1 MRKIG
6 AAHTRAL
13 YNTSPYMAEF
23 HKLMDQQCYAYHYA
37 DVYRDFLNLSICA
50 LLSDHTKDHPREKE
64 YMGIV
69 DKYRGD
75 KVQMRRFADMFGCV
89 AMHIHKTG
97 RECLSELW
105 EVYASN
111 DNLGQFFTPWSV
123 CQLLNR
129 ITDGAREIPES
140 GNIIVSDPSCGGGRM
155 FIASALDLKPYQ
167 RSRVFYH
174 GIDIDYFC
182 CVIAALNL
190 CFFNLNGWIVHGDA
204 LSLKGHRVFECRHTV
219 CGGMIRE
226 WTDADKVEKI
236 ITMGLPVESEIT
248 AREQPLSGKQCEQ
261 LCFNF

>member
-1 MRKIG
+1 
-6 AAHTRAL
+6 
-13 YNTSPYMAEF
+13 
-23 HKLMDQQCYAYHYA
+23 
-37 DVYRDFLNLSICA
+37 
-50 LLSDHTKDHPREKE
+50 
-64 YMGIV
+64 
-69 DKYRGD
+69 
-75 KVQMRRFADMFGCV
+75 
-89 AMHIHKTG
+89 
-97 RECLSELW
+97 
-105 EVYASN
+105 
-111 DNLGQFFTPWSV
+111 
-123 CQLLNR
+123 
-129 ITDGAREIPES
+129 
-140 GNIIVSDPSCGGGRM
+140 M

-204 LSLKGHRVFECRHTV
+204 LSLKGHRVFECRRTV

-248 AREQPLSGKQCEQ
+248 ARKQLIPGKQCEQ